1 MKYFEFSE
9 PYYALIKAND
19 EKTALKKYDDLIADK
34 NNVSVQ
40 EVSKDYAY
48 GRFFNALVGIRPSIR
63 IKELKDLFIKN
74 DILLVDGN
82 L

>member
-1 MKYFEFSE
+1 MKKQ
-9 PYYALIKAND
+9 PW
-19 EKTALKKYDDLIADK
+19 KKYDDLIADK
-34 NNVSVQ
+34 NDVSVQ